1 MIRNR
6 EHMRSIVNF
15 DNMTFG
21 KITPMDLDAFMEFN
35 NKLYIFI
42 ETKYL
47 DAQMPFGQQLALE
60 RFCDMCYETGKQSFV
75 FLTSHVD
82 HDEIDLGNSLVSKY
96 RWKKQWHEPN
106 SRITLHD
113 AVLKLKEKYA

>member
-21 KITPMDLDAFMEFN
+21 KISPMDLDAFMEFN

-47 DAQMPFGQQLALE
+47 DAKMPFGQELALE
-60 RFCDMCYETGKQSFV
+60 RLCDMCYDSGKQSFV
-75 FLTSHVD
+75 FVTSHND
-82 HDEIDLGNSLVSKY
+82 NDEIDLGNSTVTKY
-96 RWKKQWHEPN
+96 RWEKQWHIPKHEV
-106 SRITLHD
+106 TLHD
-113 AVLKLKEKYA
+113 AVLKLKGKYT

>member
-1 MIRNR
+1 
-6 EHMRSIVNF
+6 
-15 DNMTFG
+15 
-21 KITPMDLDAFMEFN
+21 MDLDAFMEFN

-60 RFCDMCYETGKQSFV
+60 RLCDMCYETGKQSFV
-75 FLTSHVD
+75 FLTSHAD

-96 RWKKQWHEPN
+96 RWKKEWHEPN

-113 AVLKLKEKYA
+113 AVLQLKEKYA